1 MNQNEFIRKF
11 NDENRQPFND
21 KWFERSDDE
30 IIEELKKVILSCE
43 RSRFFT
49 LKVKQF
55 QVVDDYPTII
65 KMLREQERVKSDSKD
80 KEFNKYDYIALKDS
94 DVRLLIVDYYIKVRF
109 PKKDMPE
116 ESNMRVLIMVPRF
129 VDKYYFKIFG
139 NYYCQKFQIVDGST
153 YNNANSNAKC
163 QNVTFKSLFMA
174 TRLYRY
180 IADFKFINHEHVKG
194 IYYNSSIF
202 SKMVPVMK
210 YILARYG
217 LLGAMRALGIPEM
230 VITDKDPKLEGYYT
244 LNKHNIYIS
253 APGYIFDNDPVTQ
266 SLMYTIYLAIN
277 NKEFKADDIWTVKF
291 WLRSLGESFNN
302 KTPEKG
308 LSVLESLEGIY
319 DIPTMEALRLPQEH
333 KKDIYHVLIWIIRE
347 FSELRA
353 KDNLDIGTKRV
364 RLAEYV
370 AALYAMK
377 LSNSMFQFADDG
389 VNIQIPQIEKRIF
402 TFPDYLIKAISKDRI
417 MIGKSNVNDLD
428 AFGAIKWTFKG
439 LSGLGDS
446 KDSAIPSGYKQVH
459 PSHLGRIDMDSSSAN
474 DPGMSGMLCPMAP
487 VFDNYFSDYSEPNT
501 WRDEV
506 RNMISEYHK
515 MMNLKQV
522 FQFQR
527 EIGLA
532 PDESIE
538 QLIDETSEFVNQ
550 RIMPIVAHVDE
561 QMTDISPVE
570 KEDAE

>member
-11 NDENRQPFND
+11 NDEHRQPFND

-55 QVVDDYPTII
+55 TVIDDYPTII
-65 KMLREQERVKSDSKD
+65 KMLKEQEKVKSDSKD
-80 KEFNKYDYIALKDS
+80 KDFNRYEYIALKDS
-94 DVRLLIVDYYIKVRF
+94 DVRLLVVDYYIKVKF
-109 PKKDMPE
+109 PKKDTPG

-139 NYYCQKFQIVDGST
+139 NYYCPKYQIVDGST

-174 TRLYRY
+174 TRIYRY
-180 IADFKFINHEHVKG
+180 IADFKFINHPHVKG

-202 SKMVPVMK
+202 NKLVPCMK
-210 YILARYG
+210 YLLARYG
-217 LLGAMRALGIPEM
+217 LYGTMMALGVPELY
-230 VITDKDPKLEGYYT
+230 ITNEDPKNENWYT
-244 LNKHNIYIS
+244 LNKYKIYIS
-253 APGYIFDNDPVTQ
+253 MPTYIFDNDQVAQ
-266 SLMYTIYLAIN
+266 SLMYTVFLAVT
-277 NKEFKADDIWTVKF
+277 NKDFTAEDMWSMAF

-319 DIPTMEALRLPQEH
+319 DIPTMEALRLPYEY
-333 KKDIYHVLIWIIRE
+333 KKDIYHVLIWIMRE
-347 FSELRA
+347 FSALRD
-353 KDNLDIGTKRV
+353 KNNLDVGTKRV
-364 RLAEYV
+364 RLAEYI
-370 AALYAMK
+370 AALYALK

-402 TFPDYLIKAISKDRI
+402 TFPDYLIKAISRDRI
-417 MIGKSNVNDLD
+417 MIGKNNVNDLD
-428 AFGAIKWTFKG
+428 AFSALKWTFKG

-446 KDSAIPSGYKQVH
+446 KDSAIPAGYKQVH

-487 VFDNYFSDYSEPNT
+487 VFDRYFSDFDEPNT
-501 WRDEV
+501 WRDDLREMFTNYSKM
-506 RNMISEYHK
+506 RNMKS
-515 MMNLKQV
+515 V
-522 FQFQR
+522 FEFQR
-527 EIGLA
+527 QIGIA
-532 PDESIE
+532 PSESLE
-538 QLIDETSEFVNQ
+538 ELIDETTE
-550 RIMPIVAHVDE
+550 IVDE
-561 QMTDISPVE
+561 KIVPLLEKVDQSMITISPI
-570 KEDAE
+570 KYDK

>member
-1 MNQNEFIRKF
+1 
-11 NDENRQPFND
+11 
-21 KWFERSDDE
+21 
-30 IIEELKKVILSCE
+30 
-43 RSRFFT
+43 
-49 LKVKQF
+49 
-55 QVVDDYPTII
+55 
-65 KMLREQERVKSDSKD
+65 
-80 KEFNKYDYIALKDS
+80 
-94 DVRLLIVDYYIKVRF
+94 
-109 PKKDMPE
+109 
-116 ESNMRVLIMVPRF
+116 
-129 VDKYYFKIFG
+129 
-139 NYYCQKFQIVDGST
+139 
-153 YNNANSNAKC
+153 
-163 QNVTFKSLFMA
+163 
-174 TRLYRY
+174 
-180 IADFKFINHEHVKG
+180 
-194 IYYNSSIF
+194 
-202 SKMVPVMK
+202 MVPVMK

-230 VITDKDPKLEGYYT
+230 VITDNDPKLEGYYT

-347 FSELRA
+347 FSALRA

>member
-1 MNQNEFIRKF
+1 MNQNEFIRQF
-11 NDENRQPFND
+11 NDKNREPFND
-21 KWFERSDDE
+21 KWFDRSDDE
-30 IIEELKKVILSCE
+30 IIEELKKVILSIE
-43 RSRFFT
+43 RNRFFT

-65 KMLREQERVKSDSKD
+65 RLLKEQEKVKSDSKD
-80 KEFNKYDYIALKDS
+80 KDFNRYEYIALKDS
-94 DVRLLIVDYYIKVRF
+94 DIRLLIVDYYIKVQF
-109 PKKDMPE
+109 PKKDMPG

-139 NYYCQKFQIVDGST
+139 NYYCPKFQIVDGST

-174 TRLYRY
+174 TRIYRY
-180 IADFKFINHEHVKG
+180 VADFKFINHEHVKG

-202 SKMVPVMK
+202 NKMVPVMK
-210 YILARYG
+210 YLLARYG
-217 LLGAMRALGIPEM
+217 LMGTMQALGIPELY
-230 VITDKDPKLEGYYT
+230 ITNEDPKNDNWYT
-244 LNKHNIYIS
+244 LNRHNVYVSI
-253 APGYIFDNDPVTQ
+253 PGYIFDNDQVAQ
-266 SLMYTIYLAIN
+266 SLMYTVYLSIT
-277 NKEFKADDIWTVKF
+277 NKEFTAEDMWTVKF

-319 DIPTMEALRLPQEH
+319 DIPTMEALRLPYEY
-333 KKDIYHVLIWIIRE
+333 KRDIYHVLIWIIRE
-347 FSELRA
+347 FAALRA
-353 KDNLDIGTKRV
+353 KNNLDVGTKRV

-377 LSNSMFQFADDG
+377 LSTGMFQFADDG
-389 VNIQIPQIEKRIF
+389 VNIQVSQIEKRIF
-402 TFPDYLIKAISKDRI
+402 TFPDYLIKAISRDRI
-417 MIGKSNVNDLD
+417 MIGKNNVNDLD
-428 AFGAIKWTFKG
+428 AFSAIKWTFKG

-487 VFDNYFSDYSEPNT
+487 VFDNYFSDFDEPNT

-506 RNMISEYHK
+506 RKMFIEYKK
-515 MMNLKQV
+515 MRNLKQV
-522 FQFQR
+522 FEFQR
-527 EIGLA
+527 EIGIA
-532 PDESIE
+532 PDASIE
-538 QLIDETSEFVNQ
+538 QLIDETSE
-550 RIMPIVAHVDE
+550 IVESKIIPLVMDVDE
-561 QMTDISPVE
+561 NMTDVSPMKGE
-570 KEDAE
+570 NDG